1 MVLIA
6 ALLFL
11 VCLSASFLISIQAS
25 LLLLIIITWKNGMYL
40 TGLFARREAMLK
52 MQLDENNV
60 PVKDLPQSIQPIP
73 QDIDR

>member
-1 MVLIA
+1 
-6 ALLFL
+6 
-11 VCLSASFLISIQAS
+11 
-25 LLLLIIITWKNGMYL
+25 MYL

-60 PVKDLPQSIQPIP
+60 PVKELPQSIQPIP